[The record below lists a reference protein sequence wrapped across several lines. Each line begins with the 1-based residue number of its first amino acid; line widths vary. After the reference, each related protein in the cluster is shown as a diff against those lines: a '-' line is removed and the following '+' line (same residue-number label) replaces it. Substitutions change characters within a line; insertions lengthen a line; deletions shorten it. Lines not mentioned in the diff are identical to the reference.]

1 MRSIHIILISILVIS
16 MVFNY
21 LSFKSNKNAIQLV
34 NDMGIG
40 YNLGNTFNCCNIIEE
55 NNSENEEIN
64 LFGTAL
70 PTKNIIKVIN
80 LKLFVFKYYI
90 LIIHIIMVK
99 LILNGFIK

>member
-1 MRSIHIILISILVIS
+1 MI
-16 MVFNY
+16 FNY
-21 LSFKSNKNAIQLV
+21 LSFNSKKTSVQLV
-34 NDMGIG
+34 KDMGIG